1 MKIEKYDADIAALRE
16 AGEEDKA
23 AELQAERDQ
32 YVFDDIAER
41 VQRYPNDQHLRYE
54 LGAQYHKYGYPDEAI
69 QQFQISQRSPKDRVQ
84 SLYLMAECFRQKGM
98 LDMAVEQLRTALEQL
113 PGMNAEK
120 MDVYYLLGEI
130 SEQQGDL
137 EAAASYF
144 KEIYRAD
151 VTYKDISERVQR
163 IYEAQKAGGKA

>member
-1 MKIEKYDADIAALRE
+1 MVFAALTE
-16 AGEEDKA
+16 AGDAEGA
-23 AELQAERDQ
+23 ANKQAERDQ

-41 VQRYPNDQHLRYE
+41 VQRYPNDQHLRFQ
-54 LGAQYHKYGYPDEAI
+54 LGEQYWKYGYPDEAI

-113 PGMNAEK
+113 PGMNADK

-137 EAAASYF
+137 DEAAKYF
-144 KEIYRAD
+144 KEIYKAD
-151 VTYKDISERVQR
+151 VTYKDVSDRVQR
-163 IYEAQKAGGKA
+163 IYEQQKAKG

>member
-1 MKIEKYDADIAALRE
+1 MF
-16 AGEEDKA
+16 G
-23 AELQAERDQ
+23 
-32 YVFDDIAER
+32 DIAER
-41 VQRYPNDQHLRYE
+41 VRRYPNDQHLRND
-54 LGAQYHKYGYPDEAI
+54 LGAQYHKYRYADEAI

-113 PGMNAEK
+113 TGMNAEK

-137 EAAASYF
+137 DAASKYF

-151 VTYKDISERVQR
+151 VTYKDINERVQR
-163 IYEAQKAGGKA
+163 IYEQQKAKG